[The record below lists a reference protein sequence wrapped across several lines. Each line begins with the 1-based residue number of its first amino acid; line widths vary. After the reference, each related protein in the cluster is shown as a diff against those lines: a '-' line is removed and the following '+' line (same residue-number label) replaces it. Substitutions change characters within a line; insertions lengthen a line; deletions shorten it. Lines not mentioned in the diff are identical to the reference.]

1 MEPHTFEDPAADSFN
16 LKEELEV
23 YLHHWR
29 WFVLGVV
36 VFVTAAF
43 LYLRYAIPQYKA
55 VATMLV
61 QDESK
66 GSLASELS
74 VFSDLGLL
82 ANIKSNVDNE
92 IEVIKSRRLIA
103 SAIRDLSL
111 DVSYFSIGRVKLE
124 EFYTN
129 SPVQVVFS
137 TLSPEFESQVFSFEL
152 SSAKGNRFSL
162 LTSEGDSLGTFTFG
176 TPITFEGST
185 FVVLPRD
192 AERVSKGFRLLVQV
206 TPVAT
211 LVERFKSRLAVVT
224 VGKNTSVIELS
235 LVDPVQAKAE
245 DFLNRLIQNYNADAV
260 ADKKYVA
267 ENTSAFIDERLG
279 IISEELKDV
288 ESDVETF
295 KKQNQVTDIIS
306 EAGLF
311 LENASEF
318 EKKSLELA
326 TQSKIVATLLDYVAK
341 DTLND
346 LIPANVLPV
355 EEGASQL
362 IGEYNQL
369 VLQRNKLLSSAG
381 TKNKVI
387 VQLDTKIQ
395 SLKQTVT
402 ASLIQLQSSLAIK
415 NRDVAR
421 QKAVLGGKI
430 AQIPTQEKLFR
441 DIDRKQNIKEAL
453 YLYLLQKREE
463 TAISLAV
470 TAPNAKVI
478 DSAMASKQPVS
489 PKRPIIYLGSLFLG
503 LLIPF
508 TILYIRRLLDTKVKS
523 RLDIEQAT
531 TMPFIGD
538 VPKSVSNEAII
549 SSSSRTRAAEA
560 LRIVRTNLE
569 FLLNEVPE
577 GVAKTIFLTS
587 TFPKEGK
594 TFISVN
600 LASIIALSDKKVLL
614 LGLDFRNPKLEEYL
628 DVPKVGITNYLA
640 SKDHKNSADFLTK
653 VEGFSNFYVMPTGVI
668 PPNPAELLMGKKVGE
683 LFEKLKQEFDY
694 IIVDTAPV
702 SLVTDTLLISK
713 YADAFVYVTR
723 ANYLDKRMLTLPEKL
738 YQEKKLPN
746 MSILINDTV
755 STKGY
760 GYGYGY
766 AYGYGV
772 EVEKKSFWK
781 RFFK

>member
-23 YLHHWR
+23 YLRHWR

-61 QDESK
+61 QDERK
-66 GSLASELS
+66 GGLASELS
-74 VFSDLGLL
+74 AFSDLGLL
-82 ANIKSNVDNE
+82 ANVKSNVDNE

-111 DVSYFSIGRVKLE
+111 DVSYFSIGRVKSE
-124 EFYTN
+124 ELYTN

-192 AERVSKGFRLLVQV
+192 AERISKGFRLLVQV

-224 VGKNTSVIELS
+224 FGKNTSVIELS
-235 LVDPVQAKAE
+235 LVDPVRAKAE

-326 TQSKIVATLLDYVAK
+326 TQSKIVSSLLDYVAK

-489 PKRPIIYLGSLFLG
+489 PKRPIIYLGSFVLG
-503 LLIPF
+503 LLLPF
-508 TILYIRRLLDTKVKS
+508 SILYVRRLLDTKVKS
-523 RLDIEQAT
+523 RLDIERAT
-531 TMPFIGD
+531 TMPFLGD
-538 VPKSVSNEAII
+538 VPHAEDTSDLAAT
-549 SSSSRTRAAEA
+549 SRTSTAEA

-569 FLLNEVPE
+569 FLLNEVPS
-577 GVAKTIFLTS
+577 GVAKTLFITS

-600 LASIIALSDKKVLL
+600 LASTIALSDKKVLL
-614 LGLDFRNPKLEEYL
+614 VGMDIRNPKLDEYL
-628 DVPKVGITNYLA
+628 PVSSEGVTTLLTSREPLLVSDFITPVAGFTNFDVLPA
-640 SKDHKNSADFLTK
+640 
-653 VEGFSNFYVMPTGVI
+653 GVV
-668 PPNPAELLMGKKVGE
+668 PPNPAELLMGKRVGE
-683 LFEKLKQEFDY
+683 LFETLQKSYDY

-702 SLVTDTLLISK
+702 SLVTDTMLISK
-713 YADAFVYVTR
+713 FADAFVYVVR
-723 ANYLDKRMLTLPEKL
+723 ANTLDKRMLTLPERL

-746 MSILINDTV
+746 LSVLLNDSDV
-755 STKGY
+755 VKGY
-760 GYGYGY
+760 GYG
-766 AYGYGV
+766 YGYGV

>member
-1 MEPHTFEDPAADSFN
+1 MEQHTFEDPAADSFN

-23 YLHHWR
+23 YLRHWR

-61 QDESK
+61 QDERK
-66 GSLASELS
+66 GGLASELS
-74 VFSDLGLL
+74 AFSDLGLL
-82 ANIKSNVDNE
+82 ANVKSNVDNE

-111 DVSYFSIGRVKLE
+111 DVSYFSIGRVKSE
-124 EFYTN
+124 ELYTN

-211 LVERFKSRLAVVT
+211 LVEHFKSRLAVVT
-224 VGKNTSVIELS
+224 FGKNTSVIELS
-235 LVDPVQAKAE
+235 LVDPVRAKAE

-326 TQSKIVATLLDYVAK
+326 TQSKIVSSLLDYVAK

-402 ASLIQLQSSLAIK
+402 ASLTQLQSSLAIK

-489 PKRPIIYLGSLFLG
+489 PKRPIIYLGSFVLG
-503 LLIPF
+503 LLLPF
-508 TILYIRRLLDTKVKS
+508 SILYVRRLLDTKVKS
-523 RLDIEQAT
+523 RLDIERAT
-531 TMPFIGD
+531 TMPFLGD
-538 VPKSVSNEAII
+538 VPHAEDTSDLAAT
-549 SSSSRTRAAEA
+549 SRTSTAEA

-569 FLLNEVPE
+569 FLLNEVPS
-577 GVAKTIFLTS
+577 GVAKTLFITS

-600 LASIIALSDKKVLL
+600 LASTIALSDKKVLL
-614 LGLDFRNPKLEEYL
+614 VGMDIRNPKLDEYL
-628 DVPKVGITNYLA
+628 PVSSEGVSTLLSSREPLLVSDFITPVAGFTNFDVLPA
-640 SKDHKNSADFLTK
+640 
-653 VEGFSNFYVMPTGVI
+653 GVV
-668 PPNPAELLMGKKVGE
+668 PPNPAELLMGKRVGE
-683 LFEKLKQEFDY
+683 LFETLQKSYDY

-702 SLVTDTLLISK
+702 SLVTDTMLISK
-713 YADAFVYVTR
+713 FADAFVYVVR
-723 ANYLDKRMLTLPEKL
+723 ANTLDKRMLTLPERL

-746 MSILINDTV
+746 LSVLLNDSDV
-755 STKGY
+755 VKGY

-766 AYGYGV
+766 GYGAA
-772 EVEKKSFWK
+772 VEKKPFWK
-781 RFFK
+781 RFF